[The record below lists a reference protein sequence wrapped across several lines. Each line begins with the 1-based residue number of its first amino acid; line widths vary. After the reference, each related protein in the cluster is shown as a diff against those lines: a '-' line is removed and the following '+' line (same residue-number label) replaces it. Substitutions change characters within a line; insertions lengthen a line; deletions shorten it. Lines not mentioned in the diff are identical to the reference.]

1 MFVSG
6 ERWDERD
13 VPIGLGGFVF
23 ALQGLGR
30 WGGWVYSRCGNQDI
44 CGIVDI
50 LGKVDYMVVMD
61 TYAID
66 EIGENADN
74 GMYNGAQIYGMGT
87 SVKSVALLDAGK
99 IKCLVIP
106 DGYGVGYASVT
117 EVVKGLNSRL
127 YTMKSREEGIK
138 IIYSDDLF
146 SEDVER
152 FLYSYE

>member
-1 MFVSG
+1 MDAIDGTGCEAS
-6 ERWDERD
+6 
-13 VPIGLGGFVF
+13 
-23 ALQGLGR
+23 
-30 WGGWVYSRCGNQDI
+30 WVYSRCGNQNI
-44 CGIVDI
+44 CGIVDV

-106 DGYGVGYASVT
+106 DG
-117 EVVKGLNSRL
+117 
-127 YTMKSREEGIK
+127 
-138 IIYSDDLF
+138 
-146 SEDVER
+146 
-152 FLYSYE
+152 